1 MRSRRTINFLTF
13 SITLS
18 IKNGISQI
26 EECICDCFESVVGL
40 SSISLCDM
48 VAGVAPSA
56 QLHHNFCCVNTG

>member
-1 MRSRRTINFLTF
+1 MNFLTF

-26 EECICDCFESVVGL
+26 EECICDCFESIVEL

-56 QLHHNFCCVNTG
+56 SFLLAYIPYLPYIIPSAV